1 MGKGLSQQQGAQRK
15 IEEAMKYRE
24 KNGKWIFE
32 KDGVFFSMTK
42 DQLREMR
49 RLCSEILGDTEQ
61 DEAEEAFFEAT
72 KRLGW

>member
-1 MGKGLSQQQGAQRK
+1 
-15 IEEAMKYRE
+15 MKYRE

-49 RLCSEILGDTEQ
+49 DLCIEIVGDQLEDYAGLESGHHIIEPTSYGPQGEQ
-61 DEAEEAFFEAT
+61 A
-72 KRLGW
+72 